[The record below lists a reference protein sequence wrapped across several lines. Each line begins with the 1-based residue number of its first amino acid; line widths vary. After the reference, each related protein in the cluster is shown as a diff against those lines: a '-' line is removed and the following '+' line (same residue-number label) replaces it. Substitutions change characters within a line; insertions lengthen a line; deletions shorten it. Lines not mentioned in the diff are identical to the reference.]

1 MRHRR
6 LVLLPAL
13 LFAQVA
19 LAQHAAPATS
29 ESRDAASAYI
39 GTGNF
44 IVARIGR
51 ECLALVGRP
60 ESPQD
65 FVANWQHRN
74 APFVKASARYMDAR
88 VAEAEA
94 SGGPE
99 RRAAVLR
106 DLRAAVQGGGEAAV
120 RSLLQGRKEESC
132 MRAITLVDGGA
143 LDISPKVPIYD
154 QIEALVRWAEQ

>member
-1 MRHRR
+1 MRPRR
-6 LVLLPAL
+6 LALLPAIL
-13 LFAQVA
+13 LAQAAFAQ
-19 LAQHAAPATS
+19 QAASVVS

-39 GTGNF
+39 VTGNF
-44 IVARIGR
+44 IVGRIAR

-65 FVANWQHRN
+65 FVANWQQRN

-88 VAEAEA
+88 VAEAA
-94 SGGPE
+94 ATGGPGQ
-99 RRAAVLR
+99 RDAVLR
-106 DLRAAVQGGGEAAV
+106 ELRAGVQGSGEAAV
-120 RSLLQGRKEESC
+120 RSLLQGRKEDSC

-143 LDISPKVPIYD
+143 LDISPKAPIYD

>member
-6 LVLLPAL
+6 LALLPAL
-13 LFAQVA
+13 LLAQAAFAQ
-19 LAQHAAPATS
+19 QAAPATS
-29 ESRDAASAYI
+29 DARDAASAYI
-39 GTGNF
+39 VTGNF
-44 IVARIGR
+44 IVGRIGR

-65 FVANWQHRN
+65 FVANWQQRN
-74 APFVKASARYMDAR
+74 APFVKASSRYMDAR
-88 VAEAEA
+88 MAEAAA

-99 RRAAVLR
+99 RREAVLR
-106 DLRAAVQGGGEAAV
+106 ELRAGVQGSGEAAV
-120 RSLLQGRKEESC
+120 QSLLQGRKEDSC
-132 MRAITLVDGGA
+132 MRAVTLVDAGA